1 MHLLFDSLFS
11 SVAFSHLIV
20 DVLNSSRPVLLT
32 YLGLTETQIAL
43 ISTIYIWAS
52 ALTQPF
58 FGWMSDRVGPRW
70 LAAGGVLWMTVFFSG
85 AILIP
90 GAGGLLCLIIAA
102 LGSSSF
108 HPVGTVQA
116 TLQGRDHLA
125 GRETTATSLF
135 FTAGQLGHFI
145 GPIITGL
152 ILAKLGLPAMIILPI
167 VSIPIGLALAYQL
180 RANRPHPR
188 PIHGNDKIR
197 LQASV
202 GFVILLAI
210 VATLQSWS
218 QANMINFVPKYIK
231 DLGLS
236 AATYGNMAG
245 LFMGGSAL
253 GNVIGG
259 HFGDLYTKRK
269 VAATAL
275 FLAAFPIYIM
285 SQIGWSPWLYL
296 LIPLAGACTGAV
308 HSIMVVLAQRIISG
322 GMAFASGLILGFIFS
337 SGALGM
343 LLTGPLAENSGFPT
357 VLLLTTGLVLL
368 ASPLAWMLKETSQ
381 IGRVSNVTVTDS
393 VKWESSPK

>member
-1 MHLLFDSLFS
+1 MPLLLDSLFS

-20 DVLNSSRPVLLT
+20 DVFNSSRPVLLT
-32 YLGLTETQIAL
+32 YLGLSETQIAL

-58 FGWMSDRVGPRW
+58 FGWISDRVGPRW

-85 AILIP
+85 AIFVP
-90 GAGGLLCLIIAA
+90 GAGGLVCLIIAA

-116 TLQGRDHLA
+116 TLQGRHHLA

-135 FTAGQLGHFI
+135 FTAGQLGHFM
-145 GPIITGL
+145 GPILTGL

-188 PIHGNDKIR
+188 PAEGDQKVR
-197 LQASV
+197 LQAGV
-202 GFVILLAI
+202 GFVLLLAI

-253 GNVIGG
+253 GNIIGG

-269 VAATAL
+269 VAATSL
-275 FLAAFPIYIM
+275 LCAAFPIYIM

-308 HSIMVVLAQRIISG
+308 HSIMVVLAQRMISG
-322 GMAFASGLILGFIFS
+322 GMALASGLILGFIFS

-343 LLTGPLAENSGFPT
+343 LLTGPLAENYGFPT
-357 VLLLTTGLVLL
+357 VLLMTTGLVLI
-368 ASPLAWMLKETSQ
+368 ASPLAWMLKEKPLADRISGVAA
-381 IGRVSNVTVTDS
+381 IDPL
-393 VKWESSPK
+393 K